1 MKIGYSLSGGSAR
14 GIAHLGIIKV
24 LEENNIFPDIIAGT
38 SAGAIVGAFYA
49 TGYRSEEILKII
61 VEARLLRILRPAFTL
76 NGLLTLEKAY
86 EFFLKYFPEDS
97 MESLKIPLFITA
109 VNLKTAKI
117 TFFSKG
123 KLIQAFIASSAIPV
137 LFNPV
142 EINGELYIDGGIL
155 DNLPVEPLVGHCDK
169 IIGFHCNP
177 VDENYNQSNM
187 RNLLERTFILTINM
201 NIASRKPLCDIFLE
215 PPELKKTGAFD
226 FADAKTIYRI
236 GYDYGNTELPKIIS
250 ALEKAG

>member
-24 LEENNIFPDIIAGT
+24 LEENHIYPQIIAGA
-38 SAGAIVGAFYA
+38 SAGAIAGAFYA
-49 TGYRSEEILKII
+49 SGYPSDEILKII
-61 VEARLLRILRPAFTL
+61 TEARLLRILRPAFTM

-97 MESLKIPLFITA
+97 MEKLKIPLFIAA

-123 KLIQAFIASSAIPV
+123 KLIKSFIASSAIPV

-142 EINGELYIDGGIL
+142 EIDGELYIDGGIL

-177 VDENYNQSNM
+177 IDENYMQSNM
-187 RNLLERTFILTINM
+187 RNLLERTFVLTINT

-215 PPELKKTGAFD
+215 PPELKKIAAFD
-226 FADAKTIYRI
+226 FADAIRIYRI
-236 GYDYGNTELPKIIS
+236 GYDYGKSELHKIIS
-250 ALEKAG
+250 VLEKTS